1 AGGWGGAASG
11 GAGSPPG
18 RSWGAPPRGGSR
30 RPRRR
35 WKPPRRE
42 GSTEMKVGVLTAGGD
57 CPGLNAAIRG
67 VVARVTGGGGE
78 CVGIQKGWRGLMEG
92 LVRPLTRDDV
102 RGILYQGGT
111 ILGTSRMDPY
121 VHGNGY
127 ESVRETV
134 ESAGIDSLVV
144 IGGDGSL
151 RTAARLE
158 AEGLPVVGVPKTID
172 NDISGTDV

>member
-1 AGGWGGAASG
+1 
-11 GAGSPPG
+11 
-18 RSWGAPPRGGSR
+18 
-30 RPRRR
+30 
-35 WKPPRRE
+35 
-42 GSTEMKVGVLTAGGD
+42 MKVGVLTAGGD

-78 CVGIQKGWRGLMEG
+78 CVGIEKGWRGRRAG
-92 LVRPLTRDDV
+92 LARPMHRAEL
-102 RGILYQGGT
+102 RGSLCQGGT

-127 ESVRETV
+127 ESGRETV

-151 RTAARLE
+151 RTAAR
-158 AEGLPVVGVPKTID
+158 
-172 NDISGTDV
+172 